1 MFDFKALFSYALQH
15 VKMNLGM
22 PSSCFSDPVLTI
34 CRRRSVYTLQLQAS
48 DMGYELLC
56 LLDQFVLLDRIT
68 ICSWASRAW
77 MSWCLIQNHE
87 QNGCLEQNAWKD
99 FLRAEYKL
107 TRLVLPSS
115 AHLFTVTLI
124 AGGCVFAVACFV
136 ACKCFHASAFSCLEK
151 VVSEVGKKIGS
162 PLAELLK

>member
-1 MFDFKALFSYALQH
+1 MFDFKALFSYALQR

-56 LLDQFVLLDRIT
+56 LLDQSVLLDRIT

-77 MSWCLIQNHE
+77 MSWCLIQNCE
-87 QNGCLEQNAWKD
+87 QNGCLEQNDWKD
-99 FLRAEYKL
+99 FLRAQYKL

-124 AGGCVFAVACFV
+124 AGGCVVCSCMFCCLQVFPCF
-136 ACKCFHASAFSCLEK
+136 CLFLPRE
-151 VVSEVGKKIGS
+151 SGK
-162 PLAELLK
+162 